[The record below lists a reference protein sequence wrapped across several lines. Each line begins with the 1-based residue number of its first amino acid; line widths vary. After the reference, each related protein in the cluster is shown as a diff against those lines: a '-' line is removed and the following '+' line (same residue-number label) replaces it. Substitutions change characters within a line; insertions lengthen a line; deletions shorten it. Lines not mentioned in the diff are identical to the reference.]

1 MKYYIIPPSASL
13 ARWVRFFWVFEGNPK
28 DGIPYIYR
36 SMADGCAELL
46 FHFKGVFNEL
56 NETDTVIDQSFG
68 RSLLSGPAAHYR
80 RFVTTE
86 DFGIFGAYLYP
97 FAIPKLLSLASTE
110 LSNQM
115 PDLDVLFGA
124 EAKELEEKVM
134 LASDNLARVKLVS
147 AFLEK
152 QFAKTRD
159 QNSSIISSIKHII
172 HSKGPVNIEK
182 TAADFFLSKR
192 QFERKFK
199 EFSGF
204 SPKFYSRI
212 VRFQS
217 AVKQHGIKNKSLTE
231 IAYDCGYYDQ
241 SHFIH
246 EFKEFSGY
254 HPRHFFSGTSEGA
267 EVR

>member
-1 MKYYIIPPSASL
+1 MKYYIISPSPSL
-13 ARWVRFFWVFEGNPK
+13 ARWVRFFWVFEGTLK

-46 FHFKGVFNEL
+46 FHYKGEFTEL
-56 NETDTVIDQSFG
+56 DETNAVIDQCYA
-68 RSLLSGPAAHYR
+68 RALLSGPSGRYR
-80 RFVTTE
+80 RFVTGE
-86 DFGIFGAYLYP
+86 DFGIFGAYIYP
-97 FAIPKLLSLASTE
+97 FAIPKLSSFSSTQ

-115 PDLDVLFGA
+115 PDLDILLGSD
-124 EAKELEEKVM
+124 AKDLEEKVM
-134 LASDNLARVKLVS
+134 LARDNNTRVKLVS

-152 QFAKTRD
+152 QFSKTKEPD
-159 QNSSIISSIKHII
+159 GSIVSSIKHII
-172 HSKGPVNIEK
+172 HSKGQVNIEK
-182 TAADFFLSKR
+182 TASDFFLSKR

-212 VRFQS
+212 IRFQS
-217 AVKQHGIKNKSLTE
+217 AVKQYGIKNKSLTE
-231 IAYDCGYYDQ
+231 IAYDCGYFDQ

-254 HPRHFFSGTSEGA
+254 HPKHFFSGKSEGA